1 MDVYRYLELL
11 LIPVTNIVT
20 WFAARRKRRND
31 ALSEMQ
37 GTIDML
43 VQQNKTLYKELV
55 DTRRELAEARTKI
68 DILEGNQERLLKE
81 NAELRAFIEKKTK

>member
-20 WFAARRKRRND
+20 WFSARRKRRND

-37 GTIDML
+37 GTVDML

>member
-1 MDVYRYLELL
+1 MDVYHYLELL

-20 WFAARRKRRND
+20 WFSARRKRRND
-31 ALSEMQ
+31 AISEMQ
-37 GTIDML
+37 GTVDML
-43 VQQNKTLYKELV
+43 VLQNKTLYKELV